1 MLEICFY
8 TLAAGAIIY
17 VIGQIWPAAQ
27 RRLPPQWVLAGL
39 VTGFLLAL
47 SSDLVIT
54 YAADDRQPANSTRRV
69 SRSRGTG

>member
-54 YAADDRQPANSTRRV
+54 YA
-69 SRSRGTG
+69 GG